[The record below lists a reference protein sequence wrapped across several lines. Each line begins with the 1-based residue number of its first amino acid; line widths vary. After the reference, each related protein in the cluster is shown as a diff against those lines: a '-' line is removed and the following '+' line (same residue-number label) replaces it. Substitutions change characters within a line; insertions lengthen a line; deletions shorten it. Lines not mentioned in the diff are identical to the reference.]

1 MAEYDVVIRGGT
13 LVDGTGIPAHRA
25 DLGIRNG
32 RVAAIEDSISV
43 TAGTTTLDAGGLVVA
58 PGFVDL
64 HTHYDS
70 QIQWDPYCTISGW
83 HGVTS
88 VTLGNCGFGFAP
100 VRPEDRERSMLM
112 MSRNEAISF
121 EAMQDGMLWD
131 WVTFP
136 EWMDSLDRMPKG
148 VNCLTYLPLSPLL
161 VWVMGLEA
169 ARTRGATDDERAE
182 MCRLLGEAL
191 DHGACGWTV
200 QRFGPN
206 SAQRDYDGAPMPTDC
221 MVDRDVL
228 ALAEVLAQRQQ
239 GSIQISQLS
248 DFNGDEET
256 ANKDIEF
263 LELLAL
269 TAQRPVLFNA
279 VAVIDAIPDL
289 HRERLRWLADCHRRG
304 IQMYGQGNNVRLY
317 PLFTFEHFNLWDF
330 SEPWKEA
337 TLGSAEEK
345 LRKLGDPAR
354 RPALIAEHDL
364 VSSPLGVVGPP
375 ESFVVRGCGTN
386 PDVQRFV
393 GRVVGDIAKEEG
405 KHAIDV
411 LLDLSVAGGL
421 EVEFSAKDV
430 TSSDPDMVAEIIDSP
445 YAIPGISDGGA
456 HSKFFTGG
464 AYPTDLLAYLVRDKG
479 VLSLESAHYHLSR
492 LPAHVAGMRDR
503 GWLGVGTPAD
513 IVVYDL
519 DDLALVP
526 EEGYDIVFDQPTGDW
541 RRVQRARGYHWT
553 LVNGEVTFEHGEC
566 TGATPGRF
574 LRHGRG

>member
-1 MAEYDVVIRGGT
+1 MPEYDVVIRGGT
-13 LVDGTGIPAHRA
+13 LVDGTGIPAYRA
-25 DLGIRNG
+25 DLGLAG
-32 RVAAIEDSISV
+32 GKVVAIEDRLSASD
-43 TAGTTTLDAGGLVVA
+43 GKRDLDAGGLVVA

-100 VRPEDRERSMLM
+100 VQPEDRERSMLM

-121 EAMQDGMLWD
+121 EAMQEGMLWD

-136 EWMDSLDRMPKG
+136 EWMDSLERMPKG
-148 VNCLTYLPLSPLL
+148 INCLTYLPLSPLL
-161 VWVMGLEA
+161 IWVMGLEA
-169 ARTRGATDDERAE
+169 ARTRGATDDERDE

-191 DHGACGWTV
+191 DQGACGWTV

-256 ANKDIEF
+256 SRKDIDF
-263 LELLAL
+263 LELLAA

-279 VAVIDAIPDL
+279 VAVIDAYPEL

-304 IQMYGQGNNVRLY
+304 IQMFGQGNNVRLY
-317 PLFTFEHFNLWDF
+317 PLFTFEHFNLWDY

-337 TLGSAEEK
+337 TLGSQEEK

-354 RPALIAEHDL
+354 RAALIADHEL

-375 ESFVVRGCGTN
+375 ERFVVRGCGTN
-386 PDVQRFV
+386 PDLQRYV
-393 GRVVGDIAKEEG
+393 GRLVGDIAAEEG

-411 LLDLSVAGGL
+411 VLDLSVAGGL
-421 EVEFSAKDV
+421 KVEFSAKDV
-430 TSSDPDMVAEIIDSP
+430 TSSDPELVAEIIDSP

-464 AYPTDLLAYLVRDKG
+464 AYPTDLLAYLVRDQG
-479 VLSLESAHYHLSR
+479 ALSLESAHYHLSR

-519 DDLALVP
+519 DELALVP

-541 RRVQRARGYHWT
+541 RRVQRAKGYHWT
-553 LVNGEVTFEHGEC
+553 LVNGEITFEDGEC

-574 LRHGRG
+574 LRHGLG